1 MNSDELQEGFVIRI
15 KGANYYVVSGGRDVK
30 CFLRG
35 KFRISGDRDNVLPV
49 VGDSVKF
56 RKESHSTRDDYA
68 GLIVSV
74 GARKSVF
81 ARSTSSGARRKKI
94 LGANLDYIF
103 LVHSV
108 IEPGLNLRLIDRMIV
123 AAEYGGIEPI
133 ICINKID
140 LSDDLGMLKKEMD
153 PYINM
158 GYKVLFCSAIGNSG
172 LEPLRELMKNKRSL
186 MAGPS
191 GAGKTSIISR
201 LQPNLELKIGRISDK
216 TGKGRHTTSHF
227 EMHPLSSGGYLGDTP
242 GIREFGV
249 SQIDKNELHLY
260 FRDFRDFIDHCRFS
274 TCVHD
279 QEPDCA
285 VKAAVKD
292 GKISEKRYDSYIR
305 MLRDLSRSKRDFQ

>member
-1 MNSDELQEGFVIRI
+1 MNFHEIEEGFVIRI
-15 KGANYYVVSGGRDVK
+15 KGANYYIVSEGSEVK

-35 KFRISGDRDNVLPV
+35 KFRISGDRDKILPV

-56 RKESHSTRDDYA
+56 RKQSNSKSVDYA

-74 GARKSVF
+74 EERKSVF
-81 ARSTSSGARRKKI
+81 ARSISFGTRRKKI

-108 IEPGLNLRLIDRMIV
+108 IEPVLSLRLIDRMIV
-123 AAEYGGIEPI
+123 AAEYGGIEPV

-140 LSDDLGMLKKEMD
+140 LSDDLGALKKELNL
-153 PYINM
+153 YVRM
-158 GYKVLFCSAIGNSG
+158 GYKVLFCSAIEGKG
-172 LEPLRELMKNKRSL
+172 IEPLRELMKNKRSL

-191 GAGKTSIISR
+191 GAGKTSIISK
-201 LQPNLELKIGRISDK
+201 LQPNLEFRIGRVSAK

-227 EMHPLSSGGYLGDTP
+227 ELHPLSSGGYLGDTP

-249 SQIDKNELHLY
+249 NQIEKNKLHLY
-260 FRDFRDFIDHCRFS
+260 FRDFCNFPDDCRFS

-279 QEPDCA
+279 HEPGCA
-285 VKAAVKD
+285 VKEAVKD
-292 GKISEKRYDSYIR
+292 GEISEKRYDSYIK
-305 MLRDLSRSKRDFQ
+305 MLRNLSRNE